1 MFNLETQTFLLLL
14 TVVVVIIVIIIVVVV
29 VNINNI
35 DNIESSCSEG
45 DNEGQVSKCSE
56 LSVAS

>member
-1 MFNLETQTFLLLL
+1 MWKALFLVL
-14 TVVVVIIVIIIVVVV
+14 TVVVVIIVIVVVIVV

-35 DNIESSCSEG
+35 DNIESSCSDG
-45 DNEGQVSKCSE
+45 DNEGQISKCSE